1 MSISTPPDSA
11 TRDCS
16 PLITASR
23 LGRVAHG
30 QYNID
35 TDPSTSLNLTII
47 KESVV
52 KYLGRL
58 AGFESGDLY
67 LSS

>member
-23 LGRVAHG
+23 LGWVAHG

-35 TDPSTSLNLTII
+35 TDSSTSLNLVII
-47 KESVV
+47 N
-52 KYLGRL
+52 GI
-58 AGFESGDLY
+58 
-67 LSS
+67 SS